1 MSVLVGVI
9 FFNHKRD
16 ITKRQLLQKSPQTV
30 AKSTAHRRENN
41 RTPAARLHL
50 SPHTGAKITARPP
63 KAIARRVDCKSTLSH
78 ERTRDLLESFSKIS
92 DENLAARK
100 KTRKRDKKKGR
111 ANLLCSK
118 NKPPVYYAQ
127 K

>member
-92 DENLAARK
+92 DEK
-100 KTRKRDKKKGR
+100 ISPHEKRRERETKKKR
-111 ANLLCSK
+111 ALLCTLC
-118 NKPPVYYAQ
+118 PP
-127 K
+127 